1 MNGRGAVRKSP
12 IDESESNGSMP
23 RLSLMMPID
32 EMVCHFGITVYHY
45 YLSVM
50 IASERA
56 PVQIQIQSTNSLTLN
71 PHSAG
76 WLEGFS
82 YGFTMFAYRELIG

>member
-32 EMVCHFGITVYHY
+32 EMQVGWKD
-45 YLSVM
+45 SVM
-50 IASERA
+50 ASPCLPTE
-56 PVQIQIQSTNSLTLN
+56 N
-71 PHSAG
+71 
-76 WLEGFS
+76 
-82 YGFTMFAYRELIG
+82 